1 MRSLLVCVGVLLL
14 TASSR
19 VFGQL
24 VDQNKAPNTASE
36 AISRPLASGSY
47 PDADR
52 RRTLG
57 HRSQFVEQSDRV
69 RSLPRHSSRTA
80 AVSAQVHRPGGTGH
94 GARRRLREHRGRS
107 RHRRRSRRQLRLMP
121 WTSARGSRL
130 RRRRRHSSRQ
140 PRCTHLFVLGLKGLW
155 GVVTTAPYGHDGRSI
170 NLTEVI
176 LRHHG
181 EAQDA
186 RDAFERLSPPNRDAV
201 IAFLGSLVIFPP
213 DDTASSLDP
222 ADSAAAEFPQF
233 RHGSIKLTVSSTS
246 RRSSSR
252 TLP

>member
-140 PRCTHLFVLGLKGLW
+140 PRCTPLVPPW
-155 GVVTTAPYGHDGRSI
+155 P
-170 NLTEVI
+170 
-176 LRHHG
+176 
-181 EAQDA
+181 
-186 RDAFERLSPPNRDAV
+186 ERLMGCRNDGALRSRRPKYQ
-201 IAFLGSLVIFPP
+201 P
-213 DDTASSLDP
+213 DRGHPSASRRGAGRPRRLRETL
-222 ADSAAAEFPQF
+222 AAEPRCGDCVPRLARHFPAR
-233 RHGSIKLTVSSTS
+233 RHCVQSRSGRFGRGGVSTIPPRKHQVDRVFNKPSIVE
-246 RRSSSR
+246 
-252 TLP
+252 